1 MGHPDRQKV
10 YRRVSGLGAGIT
22 SKRRVRAPQR
32 PQVRFCFD
40 YPDPEVKAIRESMG
54 FSQAR
59 FARTFGVSKRT
70 VENWEQGR
78 RCPTGA
84 ARTLLRLVEAD
95 PGYARRIL
103 NA

>member
-1 MGHPDRQKV
+1 MMKKEMFDEFLESVQEMDEIVGGKKKASR
-10 YRRVSGLGAGIT
+10 S
-22 SKRRVRAPQR
+22 
-32 PQVRFCFD
+32 FD

-54 FSQAR
+54 YSQAR

>member
-1 MGHPDRQKV
+1 MMKKEMFDEFLESVQEMDEIVGGKKKASR
-10 YRRVSGLGAGIT
+10 S
-22 SKRRVRAPQR
+22 
-32 PQVRFCFD
+32 FD

-54 FSQAR
+54 YSQAR

-95 PGYARRIL
+95 PVYARRIL